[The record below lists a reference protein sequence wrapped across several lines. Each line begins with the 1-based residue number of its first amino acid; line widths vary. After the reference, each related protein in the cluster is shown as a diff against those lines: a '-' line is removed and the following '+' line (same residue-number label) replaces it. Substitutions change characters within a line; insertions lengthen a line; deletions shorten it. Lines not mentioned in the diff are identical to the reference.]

1 MSEHFVTPLTTAH
14 KALLSSTISCS
25 LLKLTSIEL
34 VMPSKHLILCRPLLL
49 LTSILPSI
57 KVFSSELALCIRGPK
72 YWSFSFSIS
81 PFKVYSGLISF
92 RIDCSITLLSKG
104 LSRVFSSTI
113 VWKHQFFGA
122 QVSLYSNSHIH
133 TWPLEKPKLW
143 LDRSLSAINVSAFNM
158 LFRFVITFLP
168 RYKCLLISWLQSPS
182 AMILEF
188 PK

>member
-1 MSEHFVTPLTTAH
+1 MFDSLQPHGPQHAR
-14 KALLSSTISCS
+14 LLCPSPNPEVCLNSCPSGRWCHPTISFS
-25 LLKLTSIEL
+25 VFL
-34 VMPSKHLILCRPLLL
+34 
-49 LTSILPSI
+49 
-57 KVFSSELALCIRGPK
+57 FSSCLQ
-72 YWSFSFSIS
+72 SFPASESFQMSQLFTSGDRSIGVS
-81 PFKVYSGLISF
+81 ASTSVLTMNIPDWFPLGWTGWIS
-92 RIDCSITLLSKG
+92 LQSKG